1 MKETFKNPLYTF
13 FYSVSSFFDILG
25 LIKTY
30 YVIGLFKDK
39 PSRKVIFLEKCH
51 FWGFLVE
58 KSVHFIYMFYNF
70 HNFRKL
76 IVTN

>member
-1 MKETFKNPLYTF
+1 MVF
-13 FYSVSSFFDILG
+13 FSVKCFFDILG
-25 LIKTY
+25 LIQTY
-30 YVIGLFKDK
+30 YRMGLFKDK
-39 PSRKVIFLEKCH
+39 LSRKVIFLEKCH

-58 KSVHFIYMFYNF
+58 KSVNLISNVFIF